1 MKLTYCTALLLAVL
15 TGHAVAAD
23 TYTLMPSHTY
33 PSFETDHWGGLS
45 VWRGKFTKTSGTAV
59 LDRAAKTGSLNVV
72 IETSSVDAG
81 HSGMNAVLVS
91 PRILDAA
98 KYPQIIYRGNAMRFE
113 GDRPVEVMGELTL
126 NGITK
131 PLNLQI
137 DSFKC
142 MESHLYKREV
152 CGVNAYASFNRADF
166 GVNVNLDLG
175 FKPEIKLA
183 IQAEGLIQR

>member
-1 MKLTYCTALLLAVL
+1 MKFAALAALMLTTLACPA
-15 TGHAVAAD
+15 HAAD
-23 TYTLMPSHTY
+23 TYMLMPSHTY

-59 LDRAAKTGSLNVV
+59 LDRTARTGTLEVV
-72 IETSSVDAG
+72 IDTASVDVG

-98 KYPQIIYRGNAMRFE
+98 KYPQIIYRGRSMRFE
-113 GDRPVEVMGELTL
+113 GDRPVEVIGELTL
-126 NGITK
+126 NGVTK
-131 PLNLQI
+131 PLKLQI
-137 DSFKC
+137 DGFKC
-142 MESHLYKREV
+142 MESHIYKREV